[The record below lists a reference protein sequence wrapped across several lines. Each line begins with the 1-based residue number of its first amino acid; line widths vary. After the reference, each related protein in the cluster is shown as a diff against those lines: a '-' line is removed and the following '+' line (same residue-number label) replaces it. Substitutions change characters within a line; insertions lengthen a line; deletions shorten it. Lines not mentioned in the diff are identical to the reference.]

1 MDDKNDIKL
10 TFTILY
16 HFFILL
22 TICSVSFSARYGE
35 TPLYQP
41 NGTINLSKYFD
52 IFTAFDLRRYYRRS
66 LAG

>member
-35 TPLYQP
+35 TPLYRL
-41 NGTINLSKYFD
+41 NDTIKCPFFVDKLSVFNLV
-52 IFTAFDLRRYYRRS
+52 
-66 LAG
+66 